1 MQRLVIFGKG
11 GIGKSTL
18 ATGLSASLAAAGHR
32 VLHVGCDPK
41 HDSTAALL
49 GGRMIEPVID
59 RIERVKGVTAED
71 IVTRSHL
78 GVDCVEAGGP
88 GAGVGCGGR
97 GITRMLEIFRE
108 AQLLP
113 GGYDVT
119 LYDVL
124 GDVVC
129 GGFAA
134 PLRKGVGEKVIIVAS
149 EELMALYAAN
159 NIAKAVVHYATNE
172 IALAGIVFNLKHNET
187 DRAPLRRFASLIN
200 ARVLGYVPRD
210 PLVREAEYRRKTV
223 VEHAP
228 ASSIARRFA
237 ELARHILELDVRG
250 QPLPTPLSEQ
260 EFYELARQR
269 FARADERAPAPTPA
283 PASDDATVD
292 ATRLL
297 ARVHA
302 RAEARRS
309 SYLEELSAGTRAVR
323 LGLVTA
329 EEAARRLRAGY
340 PTEARALRAEELLA

>member
-1 MQRLVIFGKG
+1 MEKLVIFGKG

-18 ATGLSASLAAAGHR
+18 ATSLSASLAAQGRR

-59 RIERVKGVTAED
+59 RIERVKGVTRDD

-108 AQLLP
+108 AALLKP
-113 GGYDVT
+113 GVYDVT

-134 PLRKGVGEKVIIVAS
+134 PLRRGVGEKVIIVAS

-159 NIAKAVVHYATNE
+159 NIAKAVVHYATNG
-172 IALAGIVFNLKHNET
+172 IGLAGIVFNLKNNDT
-187 DRAPLRRFASLIN
+187 DRATLQRFAALLN
-200 ARVLGYVPRD
+200 ARVLGYIPRD
-210 PLVREAEYRRKTV
+210 PLIREAEYRRKTV
-223 VEHAP
+223 IEHAP
-228 ASSIARRFA
+228 ASKVARRFA
-237 ELARHILELDVRG
+237 ELARHVLELELAG
-250 QPLPTPLSEQ
+250 QPLPTPLSERD
-260 EFYELARQR
+260 FYELARQK
-269 FARADERAPAPTPA
+269 FARAP
-283 PASDDATVD
+283 
-292 ATRLL
+292 
-297 ARVHA
+297 
-302 RAEARRS
+302 ARRRCS
-309 SYLEELSAGTRAVR
+309 PRCLIS
-323 LGLVTA
+323 
-329 EEAARRLRAGY
+329 
-340 PTEARALRAEELLA
+340 